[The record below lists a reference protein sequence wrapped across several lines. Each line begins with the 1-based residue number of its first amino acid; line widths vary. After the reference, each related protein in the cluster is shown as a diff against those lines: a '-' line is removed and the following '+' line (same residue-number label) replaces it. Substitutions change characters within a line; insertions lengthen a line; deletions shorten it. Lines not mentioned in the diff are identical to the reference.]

1 MLDYRVLT
9 TDRQYKDST
18 GYDKETYESLL
29 LDFEKMYKKLNGES
43 YETYI
48 EENVTEEVKLKT
60 LGDVLFFVLFQ
71 LKNGLIWGSLGVI
84 FNMSESTAHRNFKKY
99 SKLLEQTL
107 EKKGNA
113 KT

>member
-1 MLDYRVLT
+1 MLDYRT
-9 TDRQYKDST
+9 ISTERQFKDST
-18 GYDKETYESLL
+18 GHSKKTFAILL
-29 LDFEKMYKKLNGES
+29 LDFEKTYMQEYGTN

-48 EENVTEEVKLKT
+48 VENVTEEVKLKT
-60 LGDVLFFVLFQ
+60 LGDILFLVLFQ

-99 SKLLEQTL
+99 SKLLERTL